1 MSLVRCHHSNIYP
14 CFVHDRLVYRLATP
28 TSFLKTDK
36 PVIKSITISDEMII
50 ANNRLSISETFW
62 FRLIKSIF
70 QNRLLFNSPPPLQ
83 MNALHIF
90 HPGYHVKELICVWPS
105 LFGLTITLCREYFIT
120 PGNQLLLS
128 SLQILRSAL
137 LHCRW
142 RDFTCRWFH
151 IWKRL
156 YQGVLSY
163 QSDRIRLNVYMFM
176 MLWRVH

>member
-1 MSLVRCHHSNIYP
+1 MYVSCCHDSNIYP

-36 PVIKSITISDEMII
+36 LVIKSISDEAII

-62 FRLIKSIF
+62 FRLINSIF
-70 QNRLLFNSPPPLQ
+70 QNRLLLNSPPPPNECTAHFSSRLSCKRVD
-83 MNALHIF
+83 L
-90 HPGYHVKELICVWPS
+90 C
-105 LFGLTITLCREYFIT
+105 LTILILSDYYTLPSIFFYT
-120 PGNQLLLS
+120 LQS

-137 LHCRW
+137 LHCKW
-142 RDFTCRWFH
+142 RDVTCRWFH

-163 QSDRIRLNVYMFM
+163 QSNLIC
-176 MLWRVH
+176 